1 MTTTRTRP
9 VIARTRGELARALAR
24 LRVTGRQEAKDGAK
38 GSIALV
44 PTMGAL
50 HGGHRGLM
58 QTAHALADSVVV
70 SIFIN
75 PLQFGP
81 GEDLAQYPRT
91 FSTDLAACREEGVA
105 LIFAPQPQVVYPRPP
120 AVTVSAGPLGSVL
133 EGASR
138 PGHFDGV
145 LTVVTKLFS
154 LIQPDVA
161 VFGEKDAQQLVLIR
175 RMVSDLDLPVH
186 VVGVPTVREPD
197 GLALSSRNA
206 YLGPADREVAGT
218 LSGALR
224 AGAEAAP
231 AGPAAVRRTAAGL
244 LAAEPGVRLDYLAL
258 VNPTS
263 LAEVS
268 ETAEGPALLVVA
280 ARIGGTRLID
290 NVTLTLP
297 PARSRTAGQGVKL

>member
-9 VIARTRGELARALAR
+9 VVARTRGELARALAG
-24 LRVTGRQEAKDGAK
+24 LRAAGSEDGTK

-58 QTAHALADSVVV
+58 RTAHTLADSVVV
-70 SIFIN
+70 SIFVN

-81 GEDLAQYPRT
+81 GEDLAEYPRT
-91 FSTDLAACREEGVA
+91 FGADLTACREEGIA
-105 LIFAPQPQVVYPRPP
+105 LIFAPHPKVVYPRPP
-120 AVTVSAGPLGSVL
+120 VVTVSAGALGDVL

-154 LIQPDVA
+154 LVQPDVA

-175 RMVSDLDLPVH
+175 RLVSDLDLPVH

-206 YLGPADREVAGT
+206 YLSPVEREVAGT
-218 LSGALR
+218 LSRALR
-224 AGAEAAP
+224 AGAEQASF
-231 AGPAAVRRTAAGL
+231 GPAAVRQSAMRL
-244 LAAEPGVRLDYLAL
+244 LAAEPSIRVDYLAL

-263 LAEVS
+263 LQDISDAH
-268 ETAEGPALLVVA
+268 EGPALLAVA

-290 NVTLTLP
+290 NLTLMLP
-297 PARSRTAGQGVKL
+297 PARERATGAALRR

>member
-24 LRVTGRQEAKDGAK
+24 LRATGRAEAK
-38 GSIALV
+38 GSAQGSLALV

-50 HGGHRGLM
+50 HGGHRSLM
-58 QTAHALADSVVV
+58 RTAHTLADSVAV
-70 SIFIN
+70 SIFVN

-81 GEDLAQYPRT
+81 GEDLAKYPRT
-91 FSTDLAACREEGVA
+91 FSADLAACREEGIA
-105 LIFAPQPQVVYPRPP
+105 LIFAPQPEVVYPRPP
-120 AVTVSAGPLGSVL
+120 VVTVSAGPLGNVL

-154 LIQPDVA
+154 LVQPDVA

-197 GLALSSRNA
+197 GLAVSSRNA
-206 YLGPADREVAGT
+206 YLGPADRETART
-218 LSGALR
+218 LSRALW
-224 AGAEAAP
+224 AGAQAAP
-231 AGPAAVRRTAAGL
+231 AGAEAVRRTAGGM
-244 LAAEPGVRLDYLAL
+244 LASEPALRVDYLAL

-263 LAEVS
+263 LAEVPAA
-268 ETAEGPALLVVA
+268 AEGPALLAVA

-297 PARSRTAGQGVKL
+297 PARTSAADRRAEH

>member
-9 VIARTRGELARALAR
+9 VVARTRGELARALAR
-24 LRVTGRQEAKDGAK
+24 LRASGTDGTK
-38 GSIALV
+38 GSVAFV

-50 HGGHRGLM
+50 HGGHRGLIR
-58 QTAHALADSVVV
+58 TAHTLADSVVV
-70 SIFIN
+70 SIFVN

-81 GEDLAQYPRT
+81 EEDLARYPRT
-91 FSTDLAACREEGVA
+91 FGADLAACREEGVA
-105 LIFAPQPQVVYPRPP
+105 LIFAPHPEVVYPRPP
-120 AVTVSAGPLGSVL
+120 VVTVSAGPLGNVL

-154 LIQPDVA
+154 MVQPDVA

-206 YLGPADREVAGT
+206 YLSPAERRVAGT
-218 LSGALR
+218 LYRALRSGA
-224 AGAEAAP
+224 EQAP
-231 AGPAAVRRTAAGL
+231 SGPEAVRRRAAQL
-244 LAAEPGVRLDYLAL
+244 LSAEPDLKLDYLAL
-258 VNPTS
+258 VDPGN
-263 LAEVS
+263 LQDVKA
-268 ETAEGPALLVVA
+268 AHEGPALLGVA
-280 ARIGGTRLID
+280 ARIGSTRLID
-290 NVTLTLP
+290 NITLTVP
-297 PARSRTAGQGVKL
+297 PATGRPLPAAPR

>member
-9 VIARTRGELARALAR
+9 VVARTRGELARALAR
-24 LRVTGRQEAKDGAK
+24 LRAVDADGSK
-38 GSIALV
+38 GSVAFV

-50 HGGHRGLM
+50 HGGHRGLIR
-58 QTAHALADSVVV
+58 TAHTLAEHVVV
-70 SIFIN
+70 SIFVN
-75 PLQFGP
+75 PLQFAP

-91 FSTDLAACREEGVA
+91 FSADLAACREEGVA
-105 LIFAPQPQVVYPRPP
+105 LIFAPSPEVVYPRPP
-120 AVTVSAGPLGSVL
+120 VVTVSAGPLGNLL

-154 LIQPDVA
+154 LVQPDVA

-206 YLGPADREVAGT
+206 YLKPAERAVAAT
-218 LSGALR
+218 LSRALHE
-224 AGAEAAP
+224 GAEQAP
-231 AGPAAVRRTAAGL
+231 AGPDAVRHTAAAR
-244 LAAEPGVRLDYLAL
+244 LAAETLLQVDCLAL
-258 VNPTS
+258 VSPSN
-263 LAEVS
+263 LQEVP
-268 ETAEGPALLVVA
+268 EGAEGPALLAVV
-280 ARIGGTRLID
+280 ARIGTTRLID
-290 NVTLTLP
+290 NITLTLP
-297 PARSRTAGQGVKL
+297 PAPGIAQR

>member
-9 VIARTRGELARALAR
+9 VVARTRGEMARALAR
-24 LRVTGRQEAKDGAK
+24 LRAVDADGSK
-38 GSIALV
+38 GSVAFV

-50 HGGHRGLM
+50 HGGHRGLIR
-58 QTAHALADSVVV
+58 TAHTLAEHVVV
-70 SIFIN
+70 SIFVN
-75 PLQFGP
+75 PLQFAP

-91 FSTDLAACREEGVA
+91 FSADLAACREEGVA
-105 LIFAPQPQVVYPRPP
+105 LIFAPSPEVVYPRPP
-120 AVTVSAGPLGSVL
+120 VVTVSAGPLGKLL

-154 LIQPDVA
+154 LVQPDVA

-206 YLGPADREVAGT
+206 YLKPAERAVAAT
-218 LSGALR
+218 LSRALR
-224 AGAEAAP
+224 EGAEQAP
-231 AGPAAVRRTAAGL
+231 AGPDAVRHTAAAR
-244 LAAEPGVRLDYLAL
+244 LAAETLLQVDYLAL
-258 VNPTS
+258 VSPSN
-263 LAEVS
+263 LQEVP
-268 ETAEGPALLVVA
+268 EGAEGPALLAVV
-280 ARIGGTRLID
+280 ARIGTTRLID
-290 NVTLTLP
+290 NITLTLP
-297 PARSRTAGQGVKL
+297 PAPGIAQR